1 MNNSEKKNDKSNEK
15 VSEKKNTKKTKGVAS
30 GGKNTVSRA
39 KKMITEKTREIG
51 DMVGQAAKQVTAPLA
66 RSYTLRERLEHKLS
80 GYFGTTPDTATE
92 KQIYTAV
99 IL

>member
-51 DMVGQAAKQVTAPLA
+51 DMVGAGCKAGNGAARPRLHAPRAA
-66 RSYTLRERLEHKLS
+66 R
-80 GYFGTTPDTATE
+80 A
-92 KQIYTAV
+92 
-99 IL
+99 

>member
-1 MNNSEKKNDKSNEK
+1 MNNSEKKNDKNNEK

-39 KKMITEKTREIG
+39 KKMITDKTREIG

-66 RSYTLRERLEHKLS
+66 RGYTLRELS
-80 GYFGTTPDTATE
+80 L
-92 KQIYTAV
+92 IH
-99 IL
+99 I

>member
-39 KKMITEKTREIG
+39 KK
-51 DMVGQAAKQVTAPLA
+51 
-66 RSYTLRERLEHKLS
+66 
-80 GYFGTTPDTATE
+80 
-92 KQIYTAV
+92 
-99 IL
+99 